1 MKKNRL
7 AVLGLTAGLLGGT
20 AAGLAFGVPGL
31 ASAQSATT
39 STTVAEEQAPD
50 ADPGTRLSE
59 VLAPLVADGTITQA
73 QADAVI
79 TALQEA
85 GPPRGG
91 GDHGRGGPHAGL
103 EAAATAIGITGDE
116 LRQALDSGQTV
127 AEVAQANGVDPQ
139 TVIDAMVAEA
149 KAHLDEEVAD
159 GRHTQ
164 AEADARLAEI
174 TDRITR
180 MVNGELPLDGPG
192 RGGPG
197 HHDGS
202 ADDDTTG
209 DGTTGQPSATP
220 SAVTS

>member
-7 AVLGLTAGLLGGT
+7 AALGLVAGLLGGT

-31 ASAQSATT
+31 AGAQSTS
-39 STTVAEEQAPD
+39 STTVEEQAPD

-79 TALQEA
+79 AALREA
-85 GPPRGG
+85 GPPPGH

-103 EAAATAIGITGDE
+103 GTAATAIGITGDE
-116 LRQALDSGQTV
+116 LRQALEAGQSI
-127 AEVAQANGVDPQ
+127 ADVAQANGVDPQ

-149 KAHLDEEVAD
+149 EAHLDEEVAD

-164 AEADARLAEI
+164 AEADERLAEI

-180 MVNGELPLDGPG
+180 MVNGELPADGPG
-192 RGGPG
+192 FGPGGPHRGGT
-197 HHDGS
+197 
-202 ADDDTTG
+202 DDDTT
-209 DGTTGQPSATP
+209 DGTTDGQPSATP
-220 SAVTS
+220 SAITS